1 MSARAAGRNARH
13 DLNTALWSC
22 VALLLFT
29 LGRDLQRPV
38 EVRCQAPREA
48 AAVEGWTRDVRCA
61 GDPTAPRLRG
71 PARLLFG
78 QKLDLNRADPRT
90 LAVLPRIGP
99 VRAAAIVRARAEAP
113 FDTPADLERVHGIGP
128 RTIEGLV
135 GRVHAGPRP

>member
-1 MSARAAGRNARH
+1 MPAGAAGRNARL

-22 VALLLFT
+22 AALLLFT
-29 LGRDLQRPV
+29 LGRGPQPPG
-38 EVRCQAPREA
+38 EARCEAPREA
-48 AAVEGWTRDVRCA
+48 AAVDGWTRDVRCI
-61 GDPTAPRLRG
+61 GDPVAPPLRG

-128 RTIEGLV
+128 RTIQGLV
-135 GRVHAGPRP
+135 GRVHAGARP